1 MICVLSPA
9 KTLDFEHTMTGNY
22 TTPDLM
28 ADIGVLVRHLQTFS
42 SEDLARLMGISERLA
57 HLNHD
62 RFQNFDMT
70 FPIEK
75 CRQAIMAFQ
84 GQVYQ
89 EVPAADYNQE
99 EVQFAQDHVRIL
111 SGLYGLLKPLDLI
124 QPYRLEMGTRL
135 QGPWGK
141 NLYAFWGDRIAQ
153 AINDQIDDQTGKQTK
168 ELFQEEPVL
177 VNLASAE
184 YFKAVSKPK
193 LKARLLNIV
202 FKEKKGEQFKVVGVY
217 AKKARGMMTHFIVR
231 NKIFHSHDLKAF
243 DGGGYSFHQGLSTEN
258 EWVFTRNMQK

>member
-9 KTLDFEHTMTGNY
+9 KTQDFENTVTGHY

-28 ADIGVLVRHLQTFS
+28 ADIGLLVRHLQTFS
-42 SEDLARLMGISERLA
+42 PDDLTRLMGISERLA
-57 HLNHD
+57 SLNYQ
-62 RFQNFDMT
+62 RFQDFDMK
-70 FPIEK
+70 FPLETS
-75 CRQAIMAFQ
+75 RQAIMAFQ
-84 GQVYQ
+84 GHVYQ
-89 EVPAADYNQE
+89 EVRADTYDHE
-99 EVQFAQDHVRIL
+99 ELQFAQDHVRIL

-141 NLYAFWGDRIAQ
+141 NLYAFWGDRITR
-153 AINDQIDDQTGKQTK
+153 AINEQMDEQMGEQMEG
-168 ELFQEEPVL
+168 LFQEEPVL

-193 LKARLLNIV
+193 LEARLLNIV

-217 AKKARGMMTHFIVR
+217 AKKARGMMIHFIVR
-231 NKIFHSHDLKAF
+231 NKILHSRDLKAF
-243 DGGGYSFHQGLSTEN
+243 DGGGYSFHQGLSTED
-258 EWVFTRNMQK
+258 EWVFTRNIQK